1 VTTGIINYI
10 IDFSRNHP
18 EAFVVLLL
26 SVLGSIFWLLRFIYN
41 GYKRLNEIYVVRGKK
56 SSSID
61 YEKLLKRPF
70 PKYYELDEYQKLK
83 EALKKDTH
91 VLVVGAP
98 LSGKT
103 RAIYEVLKTKK
114 PAANVII
121 PRARNIDL
129 EKFEVPL
136 NLTFWRKKILILDDI
151 DKFIE
156 IKDFKFMVEEF
167 LKNNTIIIASCR
179 SGLEFEKLRSS
190 EWLISLFKPEDIIQF
205 PENIS
210 DEKGKEIAKEVGVK
224 WNPSEFDGK
233 IGSLMMPLEIMK
245 NRYTGSSPEEKAILR
260 SIRLL
265 YKTGIYQEKEN
276 FSINR
281 ILHLCKNL
289 FGKDIDKHK
298 FDEISP
304 DLVKKNFIKIINDNV
319 VWAEEAYLDFVI
331 EAVPV
336 ESDRIDLFDTI
347 KSYFLGDAEALF
359 SLGNRA
365 FTIGITDIN
374 KKYYMKVSIAAYE
387 EALKVTTLDR
397 FPMDYAMTQ
406 NNLGNA
412 YERLAE
418 VENKADNC
426 KKSIAAYEEA
436 LKVRT
441 LDRFPMQYATTQNNL
456 GTAYGTFAEV
466 ENKAE
471 NCKKSIAA
479 FEEALR
485 VRTFNRFPMDYAMTQ
500 NNLGS
505 AYGTFAE
512 VENKAE
518 NCKKSIAA
526 YQEALKIFTE
536 DGFPEPYKVI
546 ARNLERTR
554 TYCSQNKF
562 E

>member
-1 VTTGIINYI
+1 MIIGILNSI
-10 IDFSRNHP
+10 IEFSRTHP
-18 EAFVVLLL
+18 EAFVVLFL
-26 SVLGSIFWLLRFIYN
+26 SFLGSIFWLLRFIYN

-61 YEKLLKRPF
+61 YEKLLMRPF

-83 EALKKDTH
+83 ESIKKDTH

-114 PAANVII
+114 PAANIII

-129 EKFEVPL
+129 DKFEVPL

-167 LKNNTIIIASCR
+167 LKSNAIIIASCR

-190 EWLISLFKPEDIIQF
+190 EWLISLFKPENIIHF

-210 DEKGKEIAKEVGVK
+210 DEKGKEIAKEAGVK

-304 DLVKKNFIKIINDNV
+304 DLVKKNFIKIINNNV

-336 ESDRIDLFDTI
+336 ESNRIDLFNKI

-365 FTIGITDIN
+365 YGIGIVDIN
-374 KKYYMKVSIAAYE
+374 KKYYMKVSIAAYQ
-387 EALKVTTLDR
+387 EALKVTTLKD
-397 FPMDYAMTQ
+397 FPMDYAVTQ

-412 YERLAE
+412 YRTLAE
-418 VENKADNC
+418 VEDKAENC
-426 KKSIAAYEEA
+426 KISIVTFEEA
-436 LKVRT
+436 LKVYT
-441 LDRFPMQYATTQNNL
+441 KDEL
-456 GTAYGTFAEV
+456 
-466 ENKAE
+466 
-471 NCKKSIAA
+471 
-479 FEEALR
+479 
-485 VRTFNRFPMDYAMTQ
+485 
-500 NNLGS
+500 
-505 AYGTFAE
+505 
-512 VENKAE
+512 
-518 NCKKSIAA
+518 
-526 YQEALKIFTE
+526 
-536 DGFPEPYKVI
+536 PEPYRV
-546 ARNLERTR
+546 AMENLEITKIF
-554 TYCSQNKF
+554 CSQNIEF